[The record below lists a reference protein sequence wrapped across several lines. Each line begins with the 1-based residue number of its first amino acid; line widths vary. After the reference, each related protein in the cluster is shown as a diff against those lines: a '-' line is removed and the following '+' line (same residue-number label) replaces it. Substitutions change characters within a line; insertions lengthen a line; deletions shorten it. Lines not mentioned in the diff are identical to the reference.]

1 MTAFQ
6 RNGTTFGD
14 GTFNSYTGQADYS
27 QLNRVHTFNNQTSTH
42 FAGKCGE
49 MDGSAD
55 GFFPPYT
62 FDTSAKTAAEMPDS
76 VRLFTHQACR
86 YMTYIKEEANTG
98 VHFGLPYQE
107 YRLDN
112 RTFANAS
119 VYEPNTCFQN
129 NIPSGMQNNSFCG
142 GENVPLYLSFP
153 HFYTADDY
161 YMQQFSKESDL
172 RPSTDLHGSMLRL
185 DPVMSALTFF
195 KFALQL
201 NVKIYPM
208 PR

>member
-1 MTAFQ
+1 
-6 RNGTTFGD
+6 
-14 GTFNSYTGQADYS
+14 
-27 QLNRVHTFNNQTSTH
+27 
-42 FAGKCGE
+42 

-119 VYEPNTCFQN
+119 VYEPNSCFQN